1 MDSGKSNPGSFS
13 AYSVDDGIIQQLQL
27 DIDGA
32 RLIAPSIT
40 KEGKIGL
47 SRDSGKPALDG
58 FDFAIG
64 GAYPLALP
72 VLDLK
77 SRIDEFLL
85 VIVHKFKAHHIHTI
99 HDARF

>member
-64 GAYPLALP
+64 GAYPSCKIPCSYLP
-72 VLDLK
+72 H
-77 SRIDEFLL
+77 R
-85 VIVHKFKAHHIHTI
+85 
-99 HDARF
+99 